1 MKKLQQELI
10 LIIILLTPL
19 IYLVSNW
26 WTLPQEILLHNEKGE
41 IDSHFSKIWLLG
53 AIIANIILYLIM
65 LVWPKLDPKK
75 RIEDMG
81 NKYFIM
87 RLIFTFNFSVFLTY
101 YLASAINDCPP
112 NNRAIFVFTGIMV
125 TIIGNYIQT
134 VRPNYF
140 LGYRTP
146 WTLES
151 EYVWRKTHRIM
162 GRISMI
168 FGPIIA
174 VIAIFGPEYWIPLS
188 CLIFVGTQV
197 LFLYIYSY
205 VIFQKEKKRA
215 ALATVVNENTIN

>member
-1 MKKLQQELI
+1 MKKYQQELI

-19 IYLVSNW
+19 IYLALKW
-26 WTLPQEILLHNEKGE
+26 WSLPYEIILHKENGE
-41 IDSHFSKIWLLG
+41 IDSQFSRLWLIA
-53 AIIANIILYLIM
+53 AIFANVIFYLIM

-75 RIEDMG
+75 RIEEMG

-101 YLASAINDCPP
+101 YLVSAVNDCPP

-125 TIIGNYIQT
+125 AVIGNYIQT

-151 EYVWRKTHRIM
+151 EYVWRKTHRLM

-168 FGPIIA
+168 FGPTIA
-174 VIAIFGPEYWIPLS
+174 FVAIFGPEYWLPLS
-188 CLIFVGTQV
+188 CLIFAVTQV
-197 LFLYIYSY
+197 LVLYIYSY
-205 VIFQKEKKRA
+205 IIFQQEKK
-215 ALATVVNENTIN
+215 ENSCHAK